1 MSKASSTEESD
12 MTGPVKG
19 WTGKGVWLN
28 LVPVP
33 FLLAGLFSCRN
44 LFYILTCRVLQ
55 CKCST
60 HLQNV
65 WCI

>member
-12 MTGPVKG
+12 MTGPFKG

-33 FLLAGLFSCRN
+33 FLLAGLFCTFRKPEQKLKQMLQFCR
-44 LFYILTCRVLQ
+44 
-55 CKCST
+55 
-60 HLQNV
+60 
-65 WCI
+65 